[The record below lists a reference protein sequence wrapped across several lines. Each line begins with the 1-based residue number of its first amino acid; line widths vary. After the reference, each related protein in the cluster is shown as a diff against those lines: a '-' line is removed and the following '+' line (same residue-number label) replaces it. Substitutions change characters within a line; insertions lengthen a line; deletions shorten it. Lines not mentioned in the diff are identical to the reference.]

1 MERDVTVQQSLS
13 AVGRCLRQPRHT
25 PLIIL
30 LLNTEPLTA
39 CLYACAACVCPCVHK
54 WSAQS
59 QSSRTEDQ
67 NVAEIRFCRCG
78 ELAVGRAGVTE
89 GRLCLSSWVHV
100 RKYE

>member
-1 MERDVTVQQSLS
+1 MEKDVTVQQSLS

-30 LLNTEPLTA
+30 LPNTEPLTA
-39 CLYACAACVCPCVHK
+39 CLYARVACVCPCAHK

-67 NVAEIRFCRCG
+67 NVAEIRFCRDG
-78 ELAVGRAGVTE
+78 EIAVGRAGVTG
-89 GRLCLSSWVHV
+89 GRLCLPTCVHA
-100 RKYE
+100 